1 MKPAFISKRSIG
13 NNQTPVVLL
22 YPTVLPYL
30 LPFLIPADIWL
41 GVPPRLAVHHN
52 GVTRSEDNSTRNR
65 VDYWGRWRRER
76 EEREGEREG
85 ERERRREEGKLKH
98 KLKLTSAQTSDFMVE
113 AAKKAIIGSFSIWC
127 RRNRT

>member
-30 LPFLIPADIWL
+30 LPFLIPADVWL
-41 GVPPRLAVHHN
+41 GVPPRLAVHHDC
-52 GVTRSEDNSTRNR
+52 VTRSEDNSMRNR

-76 EEREGEREG
+76 EGREGDGEG
-85 ERERRREEGKLKH
+85 ERERRREEGKERGGEGEREGK
-98 KLKLTSAQTSDFMVE
+98 E
-113 AAKKAIIGSFSIWC
+113 RGREGERE
-127 RRNRT
+127 RREGEERGTEE